1 MTLTADG
8 RAELS
13 WKSERGEES
22 LLYMF
27 TLKTLC
33 LVMSVQKASFSNTA
47 TEVGDGMLLRWETTV
62 RLWRKRERKSSDR
75 NNKANFLVDS
85 LNVENVYRN

>member
-13 WKSERGEES
+13 WKSERGEEA
-22 LLYMF
+22 LLYMS

-62 RLWRKRERKSSDR
+62 RLWRKREKVLRQK
-75 NNKANFLVDS
+75 
-85 LNVENVYRN
+85 